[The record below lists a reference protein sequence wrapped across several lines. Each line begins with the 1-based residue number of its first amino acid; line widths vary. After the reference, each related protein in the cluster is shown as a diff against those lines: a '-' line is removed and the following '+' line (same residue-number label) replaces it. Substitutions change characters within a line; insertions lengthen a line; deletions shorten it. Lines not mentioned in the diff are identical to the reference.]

1 MKLLVALLSL
11 LVLPC
16 TAQAT
21 PAGCGEQCELS
32 VNDGPVCVVPNPCK
46 VKFQLDEVTMR
57 DITAEYRVDNGS
69 ARPGREF
76 EADPTGRV
84 VVRAGTDHAVL
95 TIKTLAGGRDS
106 KFDVVATRVS
116 AGRIVKATGA
126 VTIKSH

>member
-21 PAGCGEQCELS
+21 PASCGHECELS
-32 VNDGPVCVVPNPCK
+32 VNDGPVCVHPNPCK
-46 VKFQLDEVTMR
+46 VKFQLDKVTVR
-57 DITAEYRVDNGS
+57 DLTVEFRIDDGTARS
-69 ARPGREF
+69 GRDF
-76 EADPTGRV
+76 ESDPTGRV

-95 TIKTLAGGRDS
+95 AIKTLAGARDS
-106 KFDVVATRVS
+106 EFDVVATRVS
-116 AGRIVKATGA
+116 AGRIAKASGA